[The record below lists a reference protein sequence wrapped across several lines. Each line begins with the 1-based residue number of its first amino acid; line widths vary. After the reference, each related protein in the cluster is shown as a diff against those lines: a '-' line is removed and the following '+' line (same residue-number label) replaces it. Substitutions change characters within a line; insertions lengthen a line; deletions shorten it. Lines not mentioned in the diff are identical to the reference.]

1 MSSSS
6 CLMVYFPACTTLTNT
21 SCHPLSLNY
30 KLCSSLYAIRFSG
43 FHLQLTWPW
52 VNPLCNKIHISN
64 MQYTFPSFEMAVLG
78 CFWCVTRSKETL
90 CSSLQTME
98 ILCLVAGDWML
109 LQNYDWYAYFLT
121 QNVYFLVSTN
131 FTYKCKRSKLTC
143 RIYLI
148 PLLMK
153 MVATCKQGRFN

>member
-1 MSSSS
+1 
-6 CLMVYFPACTTLTNT
+6 MVYFPACTTLTNT

-78 CFWCVTRSKETL
+78 CFWCVTWSKETL
-90 CSSLQTME
+90 CSLLQTME
-98 ILCLVAGDWML
+98 ILCFVAGDWML
-109 LQNYDWYAYFLT
+109 LQNYDWYAYIFVTKCLLFSF
-121 QNVYFLVSTN
+121 NKFYLVMQTVKAHMSN
-131 FTYKCKRSKLTC
+131 
-143 RIYLI
+143 
-148 PLLMK
+148 LLNSFIDEDGCNLQARK
-153 MVATCKQGRFN
+153 IQLVD